1 MKKMNGKDLK
11 ILIESAGNNLA
22 NHHHHIDALNVFPVP
37 DGDTGTNMHLTFTSG
52 REQVKEMKSESFG
65 DVAKV
70 FSRGLLMGARGNS
83 GVILSQVFRGFA
95 QSTDKKVEITAK
107 DLAAAFMRGTEVAY
121 RAIMKPVEGTILTV
135 VRESSAAA
143 NEMVEKNP
151 EATIEE
157 FFEVLV
163 QEAEESLK
171 RTPDLLP
178 VLKEV
183 GVLDSGG
190 SGFVEVIRGF
200 KEAVN
205 GHPVELAEEN
215 EEDTETEEEKEV
227 GYRTQIH
234 LMEDRLSKEDND
246 KVEKLRMKLEL
257 LGENLIVREEAG
269 RLLVSINTLM
279 PGQVLNAVQRYGT
292 FEKVQIENLAGEL
305 GESIV
310 EDVNLEPL
318 EYAIIAVSSGEGLN
332 SMFKDLGAT
341 HIVTGG
347 QTMNPS
353 TESFCQMIEK
363 VKANHILILPNNSN
377 IILAAEQTK
386 DVLPEEDI
394 HVIPTK
400 SIPQGLSALIA
411 FDPEGELE
419 DNLDAMK
426 EAAEHVVS
434 GSVTYS
440 IKDTSI
446 DGVEIKAGDYMGIM
460 DKKIVLSTPMAYKSA
475 KGLVDAMAQ
484 DREDEYSVFTLIG
497 GEGVN
502 DSDLELLKHY
512 INKKYPDFEVET
524 YLGEQP
530 VYSYFIGLD

>member
-1 MKKMNGKDLK
+1 MEKLNGKDFK
-11 ILIESAGNNLA
+11 MMIESAGNNLA
-22 NHHHHIDALNVFPVP
+22 NHHHHIDSLNVFPVP

-95 QSTDKKVEITAK
+95 QSVDKKVEINAV
-107 DLAAAFMRGTEVAY
+107 DLGAAFLRGTEVAY

-135 VRESSAAA
+135 VRESADYA
-143 NEMVEKNP
+143 NVMVERNP
-151 EATIEE
+151 EMSVNEY
-157 FFEVLV
+157 FEIMVK
-163 QEAEESLK
+163 EAEESLK

-200 KEAVN
+200 KAAVDGN
-205 GHPVELAEEN
+205 PVELSEE
-215 EEDTETEEEKEV
+215 EESTDSPAEEKEV
-227 GYRTQIH
+227 GYRTQVH
-234 LMEDRLSKEDND
+234 VLLDRLAKEDHD

-257 LGENLIVREEAG
+257 LGDTLIVREEAG

-292 FEKVQIENLAGEL
+292 FEKVQIENLSGEL
-305 GESIV
+305 SESIV
-310 EDVNLEPL
+310 EDVNLEPV
-318 EYAIIAVSSGEGLN
+318 EYAVIAVSSGEGLN

-353 TESFCQMIEK
+353 TESFVSVISK
-363 VKANHILILPNNSN
+363 VKAHHVIILPNNSN
-377 IILAAEQTK
+377 IIMAAEQTK

-394 HVIPTK
+394 HVLPTK

-411 FDPEGELE
+411 FDPDAELE
-419 DNLDAMK
+419 DNMEAME
-426 EAAEHVVS
+426 EALEHVVS

-446 DGVEIKAGDYMGIM
+446 DGVDIKSGDYMGIM
-460 DKKIVLSTPMAYKSA
+460 DKTIKISTPVAYKTA
-475 KGLVDAMAQ
+475 KGLIDAMAEGR
-484 DREDEYSVFTLIG
+484 DEEYSVFTLIG
-497 GEGVN
+497 GEGVT

-530 VYSYFIGLD
+530 VYSYYIGLD

>member
-1 MKKMNGKDLK
+1 
-11 ILIESAGNNLA
+11 
-22 NHHHHIDALNVFPVP
+22 
-37 DGDTGTNMHLTFTSG
+37 
-52 REQVKEMKSESFG
+52 
-65 DVAKV
+65 
-70 FSRGLLMGARGNS
+70 
-83 GVILSQVFRGFA
+83 
-95 QSTDKKVEITAK
+95 
-107 DLAAAFMRGTEVAY
+107 
-121 RAIMKPVEGTILTV
+121 
-135 VRESSAAA
+135 
-143 NEMVEKNP
+143 
-151 EATIEE
+151 
-157 FFEVLV
+157 
-163 QEAEESLK
+163 
-171 RTPDLLP
+171 
-178 VLKEV
+178 
-183 GVLDSGG
+183 
-190 SGFVEVIRGF
+190 
-200 KEAVN
+200 
-205 GHPVELAEEN
+205 
-215 EEDTETEEEKEV
+215 
-227 GYRTQIH
+227 
-234 LMEDRLSKEDND
+234 
-246 KVEKLRMKLEL
+246 
-257 LGENLIVREEAG
+257 
-269 RLLVSINTLM
+269 
-279 PGQVLNAVQRYGT
+279 
-292 FEKVQIENLAGEL
+292 
-305 GESIV
+305 
-310 EDVNLEPL
+310 
-318 EYAIIAVSSGEGLN
+318 
-332 SMFKDLGAT
+332 MFKDLGAT